1 MASRHKSRSI
11 AIQGLYQI
19 ELTKTPV
26 EEVVKFQWYDKKLGR
41 EERDL
46 AELLINGVV
55 KNWEVLDN
63 IIKAYSRGKELDR
76 ISIINR
82 NILRISIFSLVN
94 MREIPGRIIINEAL
108 ELTREFES
116 EESLSLI
123 NGILDSVY
131 RDELAKSSGGD

>member
-1 MASRHKSRSI
+1 
-11 AIQGLYQI
+11 
-19 ELTKTPV
+19 
-26 EEVVKFQWYDKKLGR
+26 
-41 EERDL
+41 
-46 AELLINGVV
+46 
-55 KNWEVLDN
+55 
-63 IIKAYSRGKELDR
+63 
-76 ISIINR
+76 
-82 NILRISIFSLVN
+82 